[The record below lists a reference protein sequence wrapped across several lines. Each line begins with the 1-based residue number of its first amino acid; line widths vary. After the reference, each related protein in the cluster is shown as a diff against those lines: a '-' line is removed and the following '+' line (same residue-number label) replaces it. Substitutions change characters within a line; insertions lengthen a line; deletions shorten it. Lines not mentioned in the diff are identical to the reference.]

1 MDLAEGGGTGLLIDR
16 HGFTAEQGIDKSGL
30 SGIEV
35 ASDKDLGRGVLNT
48 EAEFVDMG
56 NGSSDTVAEEAFDG
70 RLFKLMDER
79 GGSGG
84 GGGGVRA
91 QVEVKFEDVESSAG
105 NDRQGVVVVAVVV
118 VVGILWVVGMV

>member
-16 HGFTAEQGIDKSGL
+16 HGLTAEQGIDKSGL

-35 ASDKDLGRGVLNT
+35 ASDKDLGRRVLNT

-70 RLFKLMDER
+70 RLFKLMDEG

-84 GGGGVRA
+84 GVGA
-91 QVEVKFEDVESSAG
+91 QVEVEFEDVESSAG
-105 NDRQGVVVVAVVV
+105 DDRQGVVVVVVVVV